1 MLSYKKDDFDETL
14 EDIMDSVNDILNNA
28 KKGADTDDELEEEDK
43 K

>member
-28 KKGADTDDELEEEDK
+28 KKGADTDDDLEEEDK